1 MNFAR
6 KNISYLQQSNT
17 FSSFDID
24 SLIKKYEDMKEFDTL
39 NNLLFPK
46 KELNDIRYKSLKGA
60 KGISGGQLKRLGLL
74 IVLLTKK
81 KLFY

>member
-1 MNFAR
+1 M
-6 KNISYLQQSNT
+6 IL
-17 FSSFDID
+17 I

-46 KELNDIRYKSLKGA
+46 KELNDIRYKSIKGA
-60 KGISGGQLKRLGLL
+60 KGISGGQLKRLWF
-74 IVLLTKK
+74 INSFTYKKK